1 MTTSDIE
8 FATRGQVNARR
19 NYLMGLWAG
28 RMIGFSDR
36 DLSDYVCDVMASD
49 SLAPGPQPV
58 VRKLRRD
65 LSDIG
70 MEISEAE
77 ILRQLQMTEKSVRA
91 ELHATD

>member
-1 MTTSDIE
+1 MTINEIE

-28 RMIGFSDR
+28 RMLGYSDR
-36 DLSDYVCDVMASD
+36 DLSDYVHDVMRSD
-49 SLAPGPQPV
+49 FLEPGPQDV

-65 LSDIG
+65 LSGIG
-70 MEISEAE
+70 MEMTEAE
-77 ILRQLQMTEKSVRA
+77 ILRQLQMTERSVRA